1 MVGHNNDSPAQPTN
15 FIGLNLHRQ
24 VTVFEIPGGD
34 TSKASVINGPYLFGE
49 GEDLTPVHLDT
60 VDVNGDGKLDLM
72 VSVKDEQL
80 VFINDNGSFRAMTA
94 EEKTQ
99 LAQPAQGGG
108 PVQK

>member
-1 MVGHNNDSPAQPTN
+1 M
-15 FIGLNLHRQ
+15 
-24 VTVFEIPGGD
+24 FEIPGGD
-34 TSKASVINGPYLFGE
+34 TSKATVINGPYLFGE

-60 VDVNGDGKLDLM
+60 AGCERRRQIGPDG
-72 VSVKDEQL
+72 SVKDEQL
-80 VFINDNGSFRAMTA
+80 VYINDNGSFRAMTA